1 MSIVLALVFIMTS
14 LPINASVQTFSEP
27 LIDQIQN
34 FNEENNVELDSDNAS
49 EVKSAQAET
58 QEMLSVNDRENLV
71 VSENVSSIYNY
82 EEEILETTPVL
93 NNSALEK
100 ESSVS
105 KEQKNRSKTVKREF
119 AKIKKLL
126 ENTGFYPGEYDWF
139 AEDFSNTE
147 TDAEYYEDTED
158 VYVEET
164 DEISEEL
171 TDDVSDDIEEDE
183 QPSEESE
190 ESFEEIISNEDETGE
205 VPVMFSMRSS
215 IASAEDVTA
224 STSGSAV
231 AEDVGETVISGGA
244 TAVVPGGASSE
255 NVTGGETDEE
265 EDESITFP
273 DESYTVLGSV
283 TLPSNAI
290 ISAGDIMNIFA
301 YKAPVV
307 ENGRVIKSDYACW
320 NRTITLAAG
329 QKDVSFSVSLPADNY
344 IFGVHFLSGN
354 KSISNLRYYYTED
367 GLTLNKYVA
376 DVVTLLSDKS
386 NIDMEVP
393 VAESYISGT
402 IDLSNCIPT
411 EAGYIYVDA
420 WPMYGN
426 SYYALIDVPSGA
438 TSVDYEIGLSFG
450 TYELYFES
458 DFFFSGSYYSGSLSS
473 GNKGRSSSFILVEEG
488 IDNLDITV
496 PLPEEDEDDDSDDS
510 YDEYSVT
517 VNFEEALDVD
527 KTYVI
532 ALFCD
537 DGWYMEEYDRS
548 YVYASEGDTY
558 VTAELGIRSSL
569 DDASLY
575 VAYKEVPEN
584 SDIVMYDTD
593 LAYIYYSETY
603 GTVSDRDDATD
614 VYGDYNI
621 VINEPEAIVLEGNI
635 VYDNGIALTG
645 YAYVGA
651 DFGDGIFYDL
661 VELPCENFAIN
672 VPERYVGQQF
682 EMFFAKEQDGS
693 FNEETIVY
701 DGEIYVFQES
711 MDIDVSAGKFYIQ
724 EGTITL
730 PLPAPSNG
738 AVVSVDSNSVSEE
751 YVIMPDER
759 SLEYELV
766 MPAYLTGTNMY
777 AHLITYEPFNS
788 TYDTNV
794 GKAYDIAFE
803 ETVNVSGTVSLP
815 EDVTFD
821 KDISF
826 EVCLEGDTYEYQ
838 YVSILAGQKETKY
851 SIKYPK
857 NSGLYNVSVYI
868 MDDEVPLSRYQEEC
882 SFVASEDMIIDIQL
896 EKAKTI
902 SGTITLP
909 EDMVYDGENVEY
921 YIFAE
926 CESGRYQCY
935 YETSTPGEENEFT
948 IILDAEDD
956 EYIVGVYVYSLENTT
971 CIGTDVNAYYVSDN
985 NMTLD
990 YSEASY
996 VEADSVCNLYFPL
1009 NKTVSGSVSF
1019 TEDAFADGE
1028 LCARIYIESEY
1039 GERIHKEIEEISI
1052 SDGFDYS
1059 VYVPVHWKWAGIGLG
1074 IWENDQNGTAAGSDA
1089 DNWTPVKTNISLAEY
1104 IYDYETGGFIYT
1116 GYTPAMVELDED
1128 LDIPEFTV
1136 PKATKVTGK
1145 VIFPQDFKSTDKVE
1159 YIDLNFE
1166 TITSTG
1172 RSWGE
1177 TGFLDKDNNFEA
1189 YLPYFIGGEYNVS
1202 AYKPWSVGS
1211 NILEGHYYYQDEE
1224 GFISVNIIPG
1234 TDVTGIEIE
1243 YETGYAISG
1252 TVSLPQDAVIS
1263 DTTSVN
1269 VNVRY
1274 GDSNGNVYLNNETRS
1289 GDYIIAVRKDGE
1301 HEEPITVSIYA
1312 NSTVQGAGPDTNICT
1327 GEFFVAA
1334 DGSLVSNEENAEA
1347 ISLTSDITKD
1357 FALTTGIPVTV
1368 NINRP
1373 SSSYS
1378 FINGEVRLEYQ
1389 GEEEEDCFY
1398 TNEWFSMPEDT
1409 KNYSTNIVVPKELAD
1424 EKFYVSYY
1432 VYSGDVYTS
1441 GNVWVNPDGSYS
1453 KTLAGAEAHQ
1463 INNPISITLGTQSQL
1478 AKTIQG
1484 TISFEEGCELP
1495 RGSYTLY
1502 VYAYN
1507 TSYGNTVSEYININS
1522 VKDYDYKIILP
1533 DYYGDYRVYVNLY
1546 SGDSN
1551 VFSGTLYY
1559 TTTGGTVNQSEATLV
1574 AADSTDIN
1582 FVIPKLSEVSGKIV
1596 VDEDYKYLEE
1606 LDRVNVIFR
1615 RQSDY
1620 GERGVTAF
1628 VDEDM
1633 NYKAYLPY
1641 DFAGNCKVGIK
1652 ILGDGPMN
1660 NLVKGYTYWT
1670 EDWHALN
1677 NGTDAEDVD
1686 VAVETGFT
1694 LSGTVKL
1701 PEGTELEENLYYS
1714 LNYDDS
1720 YANLWFDSETSEAEF
1735 MFGTPKDSYNSNY
1748 FDGDGSYS
1756 GETPVNVYLDYAMYS
1771 EDGTVYYDWDSDLNF
1786 MVREDIE
1793 DIEITIPKGVVVN
1806 FPLSGGP
1813 ASGDHYGELMIEEI
1827 EGEFTKTLGVSCY
1840 SGKENEWVVFPETY
1854 KGKAVTIAYT
1864 STANSE
1870 SDYYIPWRVY
1880 LGSGDKFYGD
1890 SDNSR
1895 AFVIAEENSI
1905 PLVLPK
1911 ASDVIYPE
1919 YVLQSEHPYQR
1930 SMNKVYTYTYD
1941 GEADSLMI
1949 TFSDNTEVE
1958 RSYDYI
1964 YIIDENGNETQ
1975 YTGTM
1980 LSGSVITVPG
1990 DSFSIRLTSDGSAQ
2004 KFGFAITEVRP
2015 VVTHNV
2021 TFKNYDGTVLE
2032 TSVVLDKQD
2041 AVYNGLTP
2049 EKPADGIKKYRFIG
2063 WDKELIGITEDT
2075 EFIAQFEE
2083 VIIYLESDHPY
2094 SNYTDLTYTY
2104 KYTEDETVDALR
2116 VTFSEK
2122 TETENYYDRIYVY
2135 DQYGEQIASYTGT
2148 IGAQSVVVP
2157 GNSFSIRLTSDGSS
2171 TAYGFEVVGVAP
2183 VKENYTVTFKNY
2195 DGTVLSTVSVPAG
2208 GTAVYDGETPVRED
2222 ENYEYE
2228 FTGWNKS
2235 LTYVYQDMVVTAQFT
2250 RIYYVNVNYYN
2261 YDGTLLYTD
2270 KVRGG
2275 NKSEYSGA
2283 VPYKPA
2289 GDDGIGYVFT
2299 GWDKTLDSVYYDTS
2313 VTALF
2318 ARKSIKKISTE
2329 AELRAIADDLD
2340 GVYVLEND
2348 IELTSA
2354 WEPVGVSGA
2363 PFSGV
2368 FDGNGH
2374 SIKNIT
2380 FDIGSYNNVGFFID
2394 VENAVLRNMNLETEI
2409 STNYSIYNVVIAPLA
2424 TTARGCDIRNVHVK
2438 GSIDVQTDS
2447 NSSVSGFVD
2456 GLLDCYVDSSSVNVD
2471 ITSSGYMAGFSEA
2484 VSNTK
2489 ISNSYYKGTITPGY
2503 AEDIA
2508 GFANVEY
2515 YGETSFDACFSNT
2528 SFDISDGST
2537 VNYATPFVAV
2547 YDETDE
2553 TEITANN
2560 CYYNQDTF
2568 TVEAQYENE
2577 DAIFLGTGL
2586 TDEEMKSADS
2596 FVGFDFGMIWEMDE
2610 NGNLTLSSA
2619 GGKICSEHKF
2629 SEWNKV
2635 SEVTCTTDGLETR
2648 TCSRC
2653 GRVEKNITKAE
2664 GHTFGEWEIIEE
2676 ADVLSEGLMTRECS
2690 VCYETETEEIE
2701 KIEVELNDPNYGL
2714 VHFEIVDAITL
2725 EPINNAQLFIS
2736 TDNDGENTFYTDEEG
2751 KIAQA
2756 LPIGVVNVSV
2766 YKSGYLT
2773 RTVKINVV
2781 SGEQNVPVIGISTK
2795 PLVEAK
2801 LSSKV
2806 MTYDEI
2812 INAGIDVT
2820 APGNNHVVKYNVT
2833 LTFGGREKADIV
2845 TYFNDNHSCVGNV
2858 RIPVHL
2864 STGTVYVYPVSET
2877 FYLMVYGEV
2886 QWLKEMFDVEMLIMN
2901 NSNTDTVTECTAELV
2916 LPDGL
2921 SLAEM
2926 KEEQQTLIQKVD
2938 DIGHSESRSVHW
2950 YVRGDVAGEY
2960 NIGANLN
2967 AVLSPLGDIIDQKY
2981 TLEEPIKV
2989 YAGNAM
2995 HMDIYVPDMTFYGD
3009 RYPIKIELTN
3019 VSDRTLYNVSNT
3031 IKYFKEGKVTHY
3043 SNGAFVSETYFT
3055 EDDIA
3060 SIGASEFKPG
3070 DKISIEVQADIE
3082 FRTSLIRA
3090 GLDEI
3095 KKYVGNIDNL
3105 LVAYEAYITGAKK
3118 VNDSYI
3124 ALRDMVDSI
3133 SNIITKK
3140 AYEGTDAEVAGNL
3153 LNAVNAFAELVKV
3166 AESQKSVNLF
3176 NKLKTT
3182 GVYKVLSEICEKND
3196 VFATYRANRITKYVN
3211 TITAIVNSENIVVE
3225 NAVSEEMLFE
3235 LLRRAIES
3243 IPIKYY
3249 LEDVLVSTL
3258 EGSTT
3263 SIPYTIHRL
3272 TPEERFSSISRLDSY
3287 LNSVIETAMG
3297 HIDSPWIMNILSD
3310 GNAAYEDSEDVVFVN
3325 GTSNKFAASDNMG
3338 DVEFKAWASIAS
3350 PALEITSTN
3359 ENAVIEDGVL
3369 KFVGPGYISVK
3380 ALETGNGTLYI
3391 QMGDEIKE
3399 YNFTVVDAHTC
3410 ESADA
3415 VTIISPDTDVD
3426 GYMISLCDI
3435 CHSIMSVD
3443 KHESACENHIYGE
3456 YIVEI
3461 DANGEELG
3469 IKHRVCKECGH
3480 IQYLVIDESIDYM
3493 EFILTPES
3501 KLDITEKQTG
3511 DGSYLKQVVAGMTA
3525 EQITSHFDNTNVEV
3539 VLANGTAVS
3548 AGSKLG
3554 TGSKLIIKNQDEAIS
3569 SELTV
3574 VVKGDTTG
3582 DGNFNILDMI
3592 KVFNHVADE
3601 ETKSLDGEYAEA
3613 AYVNSD
3619 TRINILDLILMF
3631 NAIKNGE
3638 VLR

>member
-1 MSIVLALVFIMTS
+1 M
-14 LPINASVQTFSEP
+14 
-27 LIDQIQN
+27 
-34 FNEENNVELDSDNAS
+34 
-49 EVKSAQAET
+49 
-58 QEMLSVNDRENLV
+58 
-71 VSENVSSIYNY
+71 
-82 EEEILETTPVL
+82 
-93 NNSALEK
+93 
-100 ESSVS
+100 
-105 KEQKNRSKTVKREF
+105 
-119 AKIKKLL
+119 
-126 ENTGFYPGEYDWF
+126 
-139 AEDFSNTE
+139 
-147 TDAEYYEDTED
+147 
-158 VYVEET
+158 
-164 DEISEEL
+164 
-171 TDDVSDDIEEDE
+171 
-183 QPSEESE
+183 
-190 ESFEEIISNEDETGE
+190 
-205 VPVMFSMRSS
+205 
-215 IASAEDVTA
+215 
-224 STSGSAV
+224 
-231 AEDVGETVISGGA
+231 
-244 TAVVPGGASSE
+244 
-255 NVTGGETDEE
+255 
-265 EDESITFP
+265 
-273 DESYTVLGSV
+273 
-283 TLPSNAI
+283 
-290 ISAGDIMNIFA
+290 
-301 YKAPVV
+301 
-307 ENGRVIKSDYACW
+307 
-320 NRTITLAAG
+320 
-329 QKDVSFSVSLPADNY
+329 
-344 IFGVHFLSGN
+344 
-354 KSISNLRYYYTED
+354 
-367 GLTLNKYVA
+367 
-376 DVVTLLSDKS
+376 
-386 NIDMEVP
+386 
-393 VAESYISGT
+393 
-402 IDLSNCIPT
+402 
-411 EAGYIYVDA
+411 
-420 WPMYGN
+420 
-426 SYYALIDVPSGA
+426 
-438 TSVDYEIGLSFG
+438 
-450 TYELYFES
+450 
-458 DFFFSGSYYSGSLSS
+458 
-473 GNKGRSSSFILVEEG
+473 
-488 IDNLDITV
+488 
-496 PLPEEDEDDDSDDS
+496 
-510 YDEYSVT
+510 
-517 VNFEEALDVD
+517 
-527 KTYVI
+527 
-532 ALFCD
+532 
-537 DGWYMEEYDRS
+537 
-548 YVYASEGDTY
+548 
-558 VTAELGIRSSL
+558 
-569 DDASLY
+569 
-575 VAYKEVPEN
+575 
-584 SDIVMYDTD
+584 
-593 LAYIYYSETY
+593 
-603 GTVSDRDDATD
+603 
-614 VYGDYNI
+614 
-621 VINEPEAIVLEGNI
+621 
-635 VYDNGIALTG
+635 
-645 YAYVGA
+645 
-651 DFGDGIFYDL
+651 
-661 VELPCENFAIN
+661 
-672 VPERYVGQQF
+672 
-682 EMFFAKEQDGS
+682 
-693 FNEETIVY
+693 
-701 DGEIYVFQES
+701 
-711 MDIDVSAGKFYIQ
+711 
-724 EGTITL
+724 
-730 PLPAPSNG
+730 
-738 AVVSVDSNSVSEE
+738 
-751 YVIMPDER
+751 
-759 SLEYELV
+759 
-766 MPAYLTGTNMY
+766 
-777 AHLITYEPFNS
+777 
-788 TYDTNV
+788 
-794 GKAYDIAFE
+794 
-803 ETVNVSGTVSLP
+803 
-815 EDVTFD
+815 
-821 KDISF
+821 
-826 EVCLEGDTYEYQ
+826 
-838 YVSILAGQKETKY
+838 
-851 SIKYPK
+851 
-857 NSGLYNVSVYI
+857 
-868 MDDEVPLSRYQEEC
+868 
-882 SFVASEDMIIDIQL
+882 
-896 EKAKTI
+896 
-902 SGTITLP
+902 
-909 EDMVYDGENVEY
+909 
-921 YIFAE
+921 
-926 CESGRYQCY
+926 
-935 YETSTPGEENEFT
+935 
-948 IILDAEDD
+948 
-956 EYIVGVYVYSLENTT
+956 
-971 CIGTDVNAYYVSDN
+971 
-985 NMTLD
+985 
-990 YSEASY
+990 
-996 VEADSVCNLYFPL
+996 
-1009 NKTVSGSVSF
+1009 
-1019 TEDAFADGE
+1019 
-1028 LCARIYIESEY
+1028 
-1039 GERIHKEIEEISI
+1039 
-1052 SDGFDYS
+1052 
-1059 VYVPVHWKWAGIGLG
+1059 
-1074 IWENDQNGTAAGSDA
+1074 
-1089 DNWTPVKTNISLAEY
+1089 
-1104 IYDYETGGFIYT
+1104 
-1116 GYTPAMVELDED
+1116 
-1128 LDIPEFTV
+1128 
-1136 PKATKVTGK
+1136 
-1145 VIFPQDFKSTDKVE
+1145 
-1159 YIDLNFE
+1159 
-1166 TITSTG
+1166 
-1172 RSWGE
+1172 
-1177 TGFLDKDNNFEA
+1177 
-1189 YLPYFIGGEYNVS
+1189 
-1202 AYKPWSVGS
+1202 
-1211 NILEGHYYYQDEE
+1211 
-1224 GFISVNIIPG
+1224 
-1234 TDVTGIEIE
+1234 
-1243 YETGYAISG
+1243 
-1252 TVSLPQDAVIS
+1252 
-1263 DTTSVN
+1263 
-1269 VNVRY
+1269 
-1274 GDSNGNVYLNNETRS
+1274 
-1289 GDYIIAVRKDGE
+1289 
-1301 HEEPITVSIYA
+1301 PITVSIYA
-1312 NSTVQGAGPDTNICT
+1312 NSTVQGAGPESNICT
-1327 GEFFVAA
+1327 GEYFIAV
-1334 DGSLVSNEENAEA
+1334 DGSLVSNEEFAEA
-1347 ISLTSDITKD
+1347 ISLTGDITRD

-1373 SSSYS
+1373 SNSYS
-1378 FINGEVRLEYQ
+1378 FINGEVMLEYQ
-1389 GEEEEDCFY
+1389 GEEEENYFW

-1409 KNYSTNIVVPKELAD
+1409 KKYSVSIVVPKELAD

-1432 VYSGDVYTS
+1432 VYGGDVYRS

-1453 KTLAGAEAHQ
+1453 KTFAGAEAHQ
-1463 INNPISITLGTQSQL
+1463 INNPISITLGTQAQL

-1507 TSYGNTVSEYININS
+1507 TSYGYTEDEYIYFNS
-1522 VKDYDYKIILP
+1522 VKDIDYKITLP

-1582 FVIPKLSEVSGKIV
+1582 FVIPKLSEVSGKII

-1606 LDRVNVIFR
+1606 LDRVNVIFM

-1620 GERGVTAF
+1620 GERGVIAS

-1641 DFAGNCKVGIK
+1641 DFAGNCKVGIR
-1652 ILGDGPMN
+1652 INGDGPMN

-1677 NGTDAEDVD
+1677 NGTDAEEVD

-1720 YANLWFDSETSEAEF
+1720 YANLLFDSETSEAEF
-1735 MFGTPKDSYNSNY
+1735 MFGTPKNSYNSKWFN
-1748 FDGDGSYS
+1748 GEGSYS
-1756 GETPVNVYLDYAMYS
+1756 GQTPVNVYLDSAMYS

-1806 FPLSGGP
+1806 FPLSDGP
-1813 ASGDHYGELMIEEI
+1813 ASENHYGELIIEEI
-1827 EGEFTKTLGVSCY
+1827 EGEFTKTLDVNYY

-1854 KGKAVTIAYT
+1854 LGKAVTIAYT
-1864 STANSE
+1864 SDSNSE
-1870 SDYYIPWRVY
+1870 SDYYIPWMVY
-1880 LGSGDKFYGD
+1880 LGSEDKFYGD

-1895 AFVIAEENSI
+1895 AFVIEEEMSI
-1905 PLVLPK
+1905 PLVIPR
-1911 ASDVIYPE
+1911 ATDVVYPE
-1919 YVLQSEHPYQR
+1919 YVLQSEHPYQ
-1930 SMNKVYTYTYD
+1930 SNMDKVYTYTYD

-1964 YIIDENGNETQ
+1964 YIIDENGNEMQ

-1980 LSGSVITVPG
+1980 LSGAVITVPG
-1990 DSFSIRLTSDGSAQ
+1990 DSFSIRLTSDGSSQ

-2049 EKPADGIKKYRFIG
+2049 EKPADGIIKYRFIG
-2063 WDKELIGITEDT
+2063 WDKELVGIVEDT

-2094 SNYTDLTYTY
+2094 SNYSDRIYTY
-2104 KYTEDETVDALR
+2104 KYTEDESVEALR

-2122 TETENYYDRIYVY
+2122 TETEDYHDRIYVY
-2135 DQYGEQIASYTGT
+2135 DQYGKQIASYTGV

-2157 GNSFSIRLTSDGSS
+2157 GNSFSIRLTSDSS
-2171 TAYGFEVVGVAP
+2171 NVAYGFEVVGVAP

-2208 GTAVYDGETPVRED
+2208 GSAVYDGETPVRED

-2228 FTGWNKS
+2228 FTGWSKS
-2235 LTYVYQDMVVTAQFT
+2235 LSYIYQDTVVTAQFK

-2261 YDGTLLYTD
+2261 YDGTLLYSD
-2270 KVRGG
+2270 KVLSG
-2275 NKSEYSGA
+2275 NNSEYRGA

-2289 GDDGIGYVFT
+2289 EDGIGYVFT
-2299 GWDKTLDSVYYDTS
+2299 GWDKALDSVYYDTS

-2354 WEPVGVSGA
+2354 WEPVGVPGA

-2368 FDGNGH
+2368 FDGNGY

-2380 FDIGSYNNVGFFID
+2380 FDIESYNNIGFFID
-2394 VENAVLRNMNLETEI
+2394 AENAVLRNMNLETKI
-2409 STNYSIYNVVIAPLA
+2409 SANYSIYNVVIAPLA
-2424 TTARGCDIRNVHVK
+2424 TTARGCDVRNVHVK

-2447 NSSVSGFVD
+2447 NSSVSGFAD
-2456 GLLDCYVDSSSVNVD
+2456 GLLDCYVDSSSANMD
-2471 ITSSGYMAGFSEA
+2471 ITASGYIAGFSEA
-2484 VSNTK
+2484 ISNTK
-2489 ISNSYYKGTITPGY
+2489 FSNSYYRGTITPGY
-2503 AEDIA
+2503 AEDIT

-2528 SFDISDGST
+2528 SFDIPDGST

-2547 YDETDE
+2547 YDEIDE

-2568 TVEAQYENE
+2568 TAEAQYENE

-2596 FVGFDFGMIWEMDE
+2596 FAGFDFGMIWEMDE
-2610 NGNLTLSSA
+2610 NGNLILSSA

-2629 SEWNKV
+2629 SEWTKV

-2653 GRVEKNITKAE
+2653 GRVEKKVIKAE
-2664 GHTFGEWEIIEE
+2664 GHSFGEWEIIKE
-2676 ADVLSEGLMTRECS
+2676 ANVLSEGLMTRECS
-2690 VCYETETEEIE
+2690 VCYETETEETE

-2736 TDNDGENTFYTDEEG
+2736 TDNDGENTFYTDEDG

-2801 LSSKV
+2801 LSSKD

-2812 INAGIDVT
+2812 INAGIDVN

-2938 DIGHSESRSVHW
+2938 DIGYSESRSVHW

-3009 RYPIKIELTN
+3009 NYPIRIELAN
-3019 VSDRTLYNVSNT
+3019 VSDRTLYNVSNS

-3082 FRTSLIRA
+3082 FRTSLIKA

-3124 ALRDMVDSI
+3124 ALKDIVDSI

-3166 AESQKSVNLF
+3166 AESQKSVDLF

-3182 GVYKVLSEICEKND
+3182 GVYKVLSEICEKDD

-3211 TITAIVNSENIVVE
+3211 TITAIVNSENVAPE

-3310 GNAAYEDSEDVVFVN
+3310 GNAAYEDSEDVIFVN
-3325 GTSNKFAASDNMG
+3325 GTSTKFAASDNMG

-3359 ENAVIEDGVL
+3359 ESAVIEDGVL

-3380 ALETGNGTLYI
+3380 ALETGTGTLYI

-3410 ESADA
+3410 ESAEA

-3435 CHSIMSVD
+3435 CRSIMSVD

-3461 DANGEELG
+3461 NANGEELG
-3469 IKHRVCKECGH
+3469 IKHRVCKDCGH
-3480 IQYLVIDESIDYM
+3480 IQYLIIDESIDYM

-3525 EQITSHFDNTNVEV
+3525 EQITSNFDNTNVEV

-3554 TGSKLIIKNQDEAIS
+3554 TGSKLVIKNEDETIS

-3601 ETKSLDGEYAEA
+3601 ETKSLNGEYAEA

-3619 TRINILDLILMF
+3619 KKINILDLILMF